1 MSKQWSFVKDRKC
14 LFIIVLA
21 PCSPAAGE
29 LYLQE
34 SAVHFRESIH
44 GRSGWEPTFEIDR
57 RYPLTSALSVCR
69 ASAFSA
75 SLVHSSNISIPQ
87 NWNGSPQRAG
97 THTSRT
103 AWALLRQ
110 PRQGSNGPRT
120 PPQAC
125 LAASRHALH
134 AVPLYISPG
143 WQRQGYTDSGGC
155 GHSTEFLKTLGAS

>member
-1 MSKQWSFVKDRKC
+1 MKDRKC

-44 GRSGWEPTFEIDR
+44 GRSGWEPTFERDR

-103 AWALLRQ
+103 AWALC
-110 PRQGSNGPRT
+110 GSRGRAATGHGLHRRPAWLPAVT
-120 PPQAC
+120 LC
-125 LAASRHALH
+125 TLSLYTLVLAGSVRGILTRAGVGTA
-134 AVPLYISPG
+134 
-143 WQRQGYTDSGGC
+143 QN
-155 GHSTEFLKTLGAS
+155 F